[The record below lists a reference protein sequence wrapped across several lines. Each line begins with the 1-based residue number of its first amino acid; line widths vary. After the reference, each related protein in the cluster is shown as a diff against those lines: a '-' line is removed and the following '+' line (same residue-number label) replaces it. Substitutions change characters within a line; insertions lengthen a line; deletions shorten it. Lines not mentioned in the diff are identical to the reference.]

1 MLGRMIEFRIDRRS
15 GVSTY
20 VQIIQQVKQAM
31 RLGLLGPGD
40 RLPTAREVVEA
51 TAVNPNTVLK
61 AYRELERDG
70 LVEAR
75 RGVGTFVTRSLA
87 SELTAVEAPL
97 RRDLEDWMS
106 RAKSGGLAVEAV
118 DAVYVAVRDEHFH
131 VEGPNAS

>member
-1 MLGRMIEFRIDRRS
+1 MSSGVIEFRIDRRS

-31 RLGLLGPGD
+31 RLGALGPGD

-70 LVEAR
+70 MVEAR

-97 RRDLEDWMS
+97 RRDLAEWMS
-106 RAKSGGLAVEAV
+106 RARSGGLAVEEV
-118 DAVYVAVRDEHFH
+118 DALYAAVRDEHFRA
-131 VEGPNAS
+131 EGPS

>member
-1 MLGRMIEFRIDRRS
+1 MIEFRIDRRS

-20 VQIIQQVKQAM
+20 MQIVQQVTQAM

-87 SELTAVEAPL
+87 SDRTSVEAPM
-97 RRDLEDWMS
+97 RRDLADWMS
-106 RAKSGGLAVEAV
+106 RARSGGLTVEEV
-118 DAVYVAVRDEHFH
+118 DALFAAVRGEYFPIGGLEH
-131 VEGPNAS
+131 PS